1 MHSKVIQLYMYI
13 YIIFGIIFHY
23 RLLQNIDYSSL
34 YYTFTLLSNNPHV
47 WKMGIPLFPVT
58 LQVTNNYFKL
68 KIFGETLTL
77 I

>member
-1 MHSKVIQLYMYI
+1 MFQVLSKVISYT
-13 YIIFGIIFHY
+13 YIIFQIIFHY
-23 RLLQNIDYSSL
+23 RLLQDIDYSSL
-34 YYTFTLLSNNPHV
+34 YHTFTPLSNNPHV

-68 KIFGETLTL
+68 KIFGATLTL